1 MPSKIDSQNS
11 LVSVIIPTYNRPKYL
26 KQAIESAVKQTY
38 KNIEIIVSDDCSPE
52 SPQKIVDSFNDPR
65 IRLRP

>member
-1 MPSKIDSQNS
+1 MSSKIDSKKS

-26 KQAIESAVKQTY
+26 KQAIESAIKQTY

-52 SPQKIVDSFNDPR
+52 N
-65 IRLRP
+65 